1 MRKLIAYIISIVFV
15 LSLLLTGCGN
25 TSNSSSS
32 NNSPQQNTSSTSG
45 TKKITVWAW
54 DPNFNIA
61 IMNDAKAIYT
71 KEHPDVQIDVV

>member
-1 MRKLIAYIISIVFV
+1 MKKLVAYVISVIF
-15 LSLLLTGCGN
+15 LFTILFTGCG
-25 TSNSSSS
+25 SSG
-32 NNSPQQNTSSTSG
+32 SSTSSKNSDQQSDTATSS

-71 KEHPDVQIDVV
+71 KEHPDV